1 MIRTNNTYKDEK
13 NQQNFIK
20 HLDKDGMYYLNAENQ
35 IHSTYHDGS
44 AWRKQNE
51 KLARIV
57 SIVILS
63 LALAVCIF
71 IAKYVI

>member
-1 MIRTNNTYKDEK
+1 MIHTTKDAK
-13 NQQNFIK
+13 NEQNYVR
-20 HLDKDGMYYLNAENQ
+20 HLQKGGMYYLNAENQ
-35 IHSTYHDGS
+35 IHGGYHDGS

-51 KLARIV
+51 RLARIV

-71 IAKYVI
+71 VVKYII

>member
-1 MIRTNNTYKDEK
+1 MIHTTKDAK
-13 NQQNFIK
+13 NEQNYVR
-20 HLDKDGMYYLNAENQ
+20 HLQKGGMYYLNAQNQ
-35 IHSTYHDGS
+35 IHGGYHDGS

-51 KLARIV
+51 RLARIV

-71 IAKYVI
+71 VVKYII

>member
-1 MIRTNNTYKDEK
+1 MIHTTKDAK
-13 NQQNFIK
+13 NEQNYVR
-20 HLDKDGMYYLNAENQ
+20 HLQKGGMYYLNAKNQ
-35 IHSTYHDGS
+35 IHGGYHDGS

-51 KLARIV
+51 RLARIV

-71 IAKYVI
+71 LVKYVI

>member
-1 MIRTNNTYKDEK
+1 MIHTTKDAK
-13 NQQNFIK
+13 NEQNYVR
-20 HLDKDGMYYLNAENQ
+20 HLQKGGMYYLNAENQ
-35 IHSTYHDGS
+35 IHGGYHDGS

-51 KLARIV
+51 RLARIV

-71 IAKYVI
+71 LVKYVI

>member
-1 MIRTNNTYKDEK
+1 MIRTNNTYKDSK
-13 NQQNFIK
+13 NEQNFIK
-20 HLDKDGMYYLNAENQ
+20 HFDKDGMYYLNAENQ
-35 IHSTYHDGS
+35 IHGGYHDGS

-51 KLARIV
+51 RLARIV

-71 IAKYVI
+71 LVKYVI

>member
-13 NQQNFIK
+13 NEQNYVR
-20 HLDKDGMYYLNAENQ
+20 HLQKGGMYYLNAQNQ
-35 IHSTYHDGS
+35 IHGGYHDGS

-51 KLARIV
+51 RLARIV

-63 LALAVCIF
+63 LALSVCIF
-71 IAKYVI
+71 LVKYII

>member
-1 MIRTNNTYKDEK
+1 MIHTTKDSK
-13 NQQNFIK
+13 NEQNYVR
-20 HLDKDGMYYLNAENQ
+20 HLQKGGMYYINAENQ
-35 IHSTYHDGS
+35 IHGGYHDGS

-51 KLARIV
+51 RLARIV

-71 IAKYVI
+71 LVKYVI